1 MKKLYGSWIF
11 VSLAYAVTLGLLVLG
26 PVLESNCPLWLAIVL
41 FTVWDIL
48 WALSSA
54 PDRTAQETLES
65 STRARTYTS
74 YFIAI
79 YGAGLAYFLLRMGSN
94 EQKQALTL
102 IKNAGVSMPLL
113 LAPLVLPAVALM
125 FFPIRLGSEDCQKN
139 GTMVSLSQ
147 RTPTSANLAILT
159 MSAWTQKVATFCFVY
174 EVARIGVSLAR

>member
-1 MKKLYGSWIF
+1 LKKFYGSWIS
-11 VSLAYAVTLGLLVLG
+11 VGVVYIVTLILLVLG
-26 PVLESNCPLWLAIVL
+26 PVLGSNCPLWLAIVL
-41 FTVWDIL
+41 FTVWDVV
-48 WALSSA
+48 WALSAA

-94 EQKQALTL
+94 EQKEALTL
-102 IKNAGVSMPLL
+102 IKNAGVSMPMLL
-113 LAPLVLPAVALM
+113 VPLVLPAVALM

-139 GTMVSLSQ
+139 GSQVNLSQ

-159 MSAWTQKVATFCFVY
+159 MSAWTQKVATFCFIY
-174 EVARIGVSLAR
+174 EVARIGASLAQ